1 MPSCHEMRNGMIL
14 RCPDC
19 GLELKVVKEC
29 SECSGEEG
37 TCCEGGC
44 TFECCGGPLEMVD

>member
-1 MPSCHEMRNGMIL
+1 MPSCHEMTKGMVL

-19 GLELKVVKEC
+19 GLELKVIKEC

-37 TCCEGGC
+37 SCCEGDC
-44 TFECCGGPLEMVD
+44 IFECCGGPLEIVD